1 MVILFCVLFTQK
13 ICIFGIMYLT
23 LREINS
29 KLYMVMPTSFIIHLV
44 VAALSGLIGILSSED
59 GQR

>member
-1 MVILFCVLFTQK
+1 
-13 ICIFGIMYLT
+13 MYLH

-29 KLYMVMPTSFIIHLV
+29 KPYMVMPTSFIIHLV

>member
-1 MVILFCVLFTQK
+1 MILRRSIQQRML
-13 ICIFGIMYLT
+13 FGIMYLT

-59 GQR
+59 GQKK

>member
-13 ICIFGIMYLT
+13 ICIYGIMYLH

-44 VAALSGLIGILSSED
+44 VAALSGLIGILSSEN